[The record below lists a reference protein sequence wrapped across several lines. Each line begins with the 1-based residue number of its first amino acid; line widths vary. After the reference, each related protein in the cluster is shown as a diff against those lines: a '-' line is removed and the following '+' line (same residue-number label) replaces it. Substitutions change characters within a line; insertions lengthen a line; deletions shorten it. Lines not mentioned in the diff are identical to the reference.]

1 MKDPDISQYT
11 LWKNEQ
17 DEILKEMFGDSFG
30 IELNDGSVI
39 TLKDAIEIID
49 STNKIDTTTTTYI
62 KVL

>member
-30 IELNDGSVI
+30 IELNDESVI

-49 STNKIDTTTTTYI
+49 STNKS
-62 KVL
+62 KL